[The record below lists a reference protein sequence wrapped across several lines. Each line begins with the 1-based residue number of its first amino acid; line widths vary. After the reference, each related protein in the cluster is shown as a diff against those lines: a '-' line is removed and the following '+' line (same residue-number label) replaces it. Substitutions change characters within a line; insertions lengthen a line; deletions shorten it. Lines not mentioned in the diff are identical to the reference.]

1 MKAQIVAET
10 ETKWYHGKH
19 HEVESIDEVRAAMDS
34 VLQDA
39 NVQTDM
45 FTLELED
52 GSYSAIPLI
61 RILDITAQEVV

>member
-1 MKAQIVAET
+1 MKAQIVVET
-10 ETKWYHGKH
+10 ENKWYHGKEH
-19 HEVESIDEVRAAMDS
+19 DVESIDDVRVAMDAI
-34 VLQDA
+34 LHDA

-61 RILDITAQEVV
+61 RILDITAQEV